1 MSLEIHWHE
10 GLFLQPH
17 HLQRMQKSN
26 HDQLSIERKL
36 NWAYPYGVLEARLSR
51 DELENMR
58 VRFER
63 LRAIMPSGRI
73 VNFPESAELPSLD
86 IKAVLAKSTSG
97 FKVFLGVPLWQN
109 NRANTLSSTAEADS
123 RVKLIFRV
131 GETECTDEN
140 TGENPKPVQV
150 RKLNSRLMLDHE
162 DPADMELLPLL
173 RIMRSAGE
181 EVGLPRQ
188 DAEFVPPC
196 FILSGSP
203 VLRELVRDLVSQV
216 EASRKEL

>member
-86 IKAVLAKSTSG
+86 IKAVLEYCEVRAPSG
-97 FKVFLGVPLWQN
+97 AIVNRSVLDSQAWQD
-109 NRANTLSSTAEADS
+109 RIAAL
-123 RVKLIFRV
+123 R
-131 GETECTDEN
+131 G
-140 TGENPKPVQV
+140 
-150 RKLNSRLMLDHE
+150 RL
-162 DPADMELLPLL
+162 
-173 RIMRSAGE
+173 RTN
-181 EVGLPRQ
+181 
-188 DAEFVPPC
+188 F
-196 FILSGSP
+196 
-203 VLRELVRDLVSQV
+203 
-216 EASRKEL
+216 